1 VLAFFFTTLGLGTLV
16 STVAKTYI
24 QAVQLIQFLLMPSML
39 LSGFIFPV
47 EAMPRALQWISYLI
61 PLRYFLT
68 IVRGIV
74 IKGVGLDYLWPQ
86 TLMLLALGLAVFGTA
101 VLRFQKRI
109 D

>member
-1 VLAFFFTTLGLGTLV
+1 
-16 STVAKTYI
+16 
-24 QAVQLIQFLLMPSML
+24 MPSML

-47 EAMPRALQWISYLI
+47 EAMPPALRAISYLI

-74 IKGVGLDYLWPQ
+74 IKGVGLEYLWPQ
-86 TLMLLALGLAVFGTA
+86 TLLLLLLGLVVFGAA

-109 D
+109 S